1 MVFLSTFMLILGLLQ
16 LVVARTNLRG
26 LSLAGHRRRLG
37 YLTGTALLVG
47 GTLLLPGTPWV
58 FFLVLPASALAL
70 ACLATVGSLT
80 GRHLDT
86 ARFLRPGDWPE
97 GHCQAVRIPNGERV
111 IPGLLITPPA
121 PSGAVVCLI
130 HGSGDTKSA
139 FKWRLIR
146 SLLDRRLTVLTID
159 LAGHGKNQTPQRWP
173 DCTTE
178 IPAALEWL
186 RDQPG
191 VTRVGLLGISM
202 GGTLSAQAA
211 VGASPDALTLCETPI
226 TFQFT
231 RTTVRR
237 EVWHL
242 LRSPILDLMGE
253 ITAWQ
258 IWRTWRVQPGR
269 REIALAELID
279 RLDVAN
285 QVARLTCPVHLVYGQ
300 RDHIAPPD
308 HGQRLHQAATA
319 PSQLTIVPRASHL
332 ALILMPE
339 TNHAIADWF
348 ADHLETRQP
357 DTDDR

>member
-1 MVFLSTFMLILGLLQ
+1 MTTLIM
-16 LVVARTNLRG
+16 
-26 LSLAGHRRRLG
+26 SE
-37 YLTGTALLVG
+37 Y
-47 GTLLLPGTPWV
+47 
-58 FFLVLPASALAL
+58 
-70 ACLATVGSLT
+70 
-80 GRHLDT
+80 
-86 ARFLRPGDWPE
+86 
-97 GHCQAVRIPNGERV
+97 
-111 IPGLLITPPA
+111 LLITPPA
-121 PSGAVVCLI
+121 QSGAAVCMI

-159 LAGHGKNQTPQRWP
+159 LAGHGENQTPQRWP

-191 VTRVGLLGISM
+191 VQRVGLLGISM
-202 GGTLSAQAA
+202 GGTLSARAA
-211 VGASPDALTLCETPI
+211 VVASPDALTLCETPI
-226 TFQFT
+226 TFHFSQGM
-231 RTTVRR
+231 VRR

-258 IWRTWRVQPGR
+258 IWRTWRVERGR
-269 REIALAELID
+269 REIALSELIS

-285 QVARLTCPVHLVYGQ
+285 QVAGLTCPVHLVYGQ
-300 RDHIAPPD
+300 RDHVAPPD
-308 HGQRLHQAATA
+308 HGQRLHQAATG
-319 PSQLTIVPRASHL
+319 PSQLTVVPGASHL

-339 TNHAIADWF
+339 TNRAIADWF

-357 DTDDR
+357 DTDNG

>member
-1 MVFLSTFMLILGLLQ
+1 MVFLSTFMLVLGLVQ
-16 LVVARTNLRG
+16 LVAARTDLRG
-26 LSLAGHRRRLG
+26 LSLTGRRRRLG

-47 GTLLLPGTPWV
+47 GTFLLPGTLWV
-58 FFLVLPASALAL
+58 FFWAIPASASAL
-70 ACLATVGSLT
+70 ACLATVGSFA
-80 GRHLDT
+80 GRNLDA

-111 IPGLLITPPA
+111 IPGLLITPWA
-121 PSGAVVCLI
+121 PSGAAVCLI

-159 LAGHGKNQTPQRWP
+159 LAGHGENQTPQRWP
-173 DCTTE
+173 DCATE
-178 IPAALEWL
+178 IPAALKWL

-202 GGTLSAQAA
+202 GGALGAHAA
-211 VGASPDALTLCETPI
+211 VIARPDALTLCETPI

-231 RTTVRR
+231 RTMVRR
-237 EVWHL
+237 EVWRL

-258 IWRTWRVQPGR
+258 IWRTWKVERGR
-269 REIALAELID
+269 REIALSELIA

-285 QVARLTCPVHLVYGQ
+285 QVARLACPLHLVYGQ

-308 HGQRLHQAATA
+308 HGQCLHHAATA
-319 PSQLTIVPRASHL
+319 PSQLTVVPRASHL

-348 ADHLETRQP
+348 ADHLESRQP
-357 DTDDR
+357 DTNDR